1 MSDALGILGLAYRA
15 RKCATG
21 DEVIKS
27 IQKQRAALVIIAEDC
42 GENMRKKLIDKCTFY
57 EISYAFMDG
66 DEINRAIGTSNRKSI
81 AILDKGFAQKLH
93 TCLKG

>member
-1 MSDALGILGLAYRA
+1 MSDIVGVLGLACRA

-27 IQKQRAALVIIAEDC
+27 IQKKRAYFVIIADDC
-42 GENMRKKLIDKCTFY
+42 GDNMRKKLIDKCTFY
-57 EISYAFMDG
+57 QVEYAFMQS
-66 DEINRAIGTSNRKSI
+66 DEINRAMGTNNRKSV

>member
-1 MSDALGILGLAYRA
+1 MSNALGILGLAYRA

-27 IQKQRAALVIIAEDC
+27 IQKNRVRFVIIADDC
-42 GENMRKKLIDKCTFY
+42 GDNMRKKLIDKCTFY
-57 EISYAFMDG
+57 KVDYAFMES
-66 DEINRAIGTSNRKSI
+66 DEMNRAMGTNNRKSV

>member
-1 MSDALGILGLAYRA
+1 MNDAIGVLGLSYRA
-15 RKCATG
+15 RKCVSG

-27 IQKQRAALVIIAEDC
+27 IQKKRAYFVIIAEDC
-42 GENMRKKLIDKCTFY
+42 GDNMRKKIIDKCTFY
-57 EISYAFMDG
+57 NIDYAFMPSED
-66 DEINRAIGTSNRKSI
+66 INRAMGTNNRKSV